1 MLYVQR
7 AGADPCVEVCF
18 TSPSLVVLT
27 WIVRVVLGARYA
39 QNTEERR
46 ADSTRNTEHTSRS
59 AAFTSPPGRSTT
71 GSSARIS
78 TLPNRTLPERA
89 FMVHLHR
96 VTSGHGRRR
105 RRSSGVRKDIG
116 LRRQYNQSY
125 RSCFDASS
133 AFDPSPVN
141 TIYDLFDFLSHRK
154 QLALC
159 LLMSRCKKNHRRFV
173 AASAYL
179 YPIQFSRGSCL
190 RTFLHIC
197 HRTYFSC
204 DLSHRSSP
212 VRPTAPMGCCC
223 CGRRLPPPP

>member
-1 MLYVQR
+1 MQPTAEYIGGLVGPRRNENAREAKENSENKYAVPLCSPPRDTWSGERYCGNNRSFDRGGGSCVLYVQR

-18 TSPSLVVLT
+18 TSPSLVVLA
-27 WIVRVVLGARYA
+27 WIVLVVPGARYA

-125 RSCFDASS
+125 RS
-133 AFDPSPVN
+133 
-141 TIYDLFDFLSHRK
+141 
-154 QLALC
+154 
-159 LLMSRCKKNHRRFV
+159 
-173 AASAYL
+173 
-179 YPIQFSRGSCL
+179 
-190 RTFLHIC
+190 
-197 HRTYFSC
+197 
-204 DLSHRSSP
+204 
-212 VRPTAPMGCCC
+212 
-223 CGRRLPPPP
+223 